1 MHKQHTPHRLLLATL
16 ALLGSSAALA
26 QSNVTLYGRVNTTV
40 ENQRVSPQVGKASS
54 VTGLHNNASR
64 WGVRGTEDLGQGLK
78 AGFVLE
84 SGFASDTG
92 AGTKWTHD
100 TSGMSFARQSELNL
114 SGNFGMLRLGNFVP
128 ESYSVSADYVSM
140 HNHDTG
146 SSADALYY
154 DPVWFDGLSTKNK
167 VAYRSPV
174 FGGVTVEGSVSLHER
189 DTAARKN
196 GYDLA
201 ANYKLGDLAL
211 GAGYS
216 QIDDDKQLGLR
227 ALYSFGPYAV
237 GGYFQRNDEEV
248 RGKRNNFRIAGSYA
262 LGASE
267 FHVNF
272 GHVNKWSHIQD
283 SDANQWTLGYNYNLS
298 RRTKVYAYYTKV
310 DNKEAA
316 GYGSGAAGADFQSLA
331 FGLRHNF

>member
-1 MHKQHTPHRLLLATL
+1 MMKMKLKPL
-16 ALLGSSAALA
+16 ALLALAGAASGAALA
-26 QSNVTLYGRVNTTV
+26 QSSVTLYGRVNTTV
-40 ENQRVSPQVGKASS
+40 ERQKIGDET
-54 VTGLHNNASR
+54 VTRMENNASR
-64 WGVRGTEDLGQGLK
+64 WGLRGSEDLGQGLK
-78 AGFVLE
+78 VNFILE
-84 SGFASDTG
+84 SGFSPDSGTG
-92 AGTKWTHD
+92 NLSGG
-100 TSGMSFARQSELNL
+100 GMSFNRQSELNL
-114 SGNFGMLRLGNFVP
+114 SSPQWGMLRLGSFFP
-128 ESYSVSADYVSM
+128 ESYFATADYVSL

-146 SSADALYY
+146 TSADAFYY
-154 DPVWFDGLSTKNK
+154 DPVWFGGALGSSNK
-167 VAYRSPV
+167 IAYRTPDI
-174 FGGVTVEGSVSLHER
+174 GGFSAEGAISLHEKN
-189 DTAARKN
+189 TAQRKH

-216 QIDDDKQLGLR
+216 QVDDDKQLGLR
-227 ALYSFGPYAV
+227 ALYRFGPYAV

-248 RGKRNNFRIAGSYA
+248 RGTRNNFRIAGSYA

-272 GHVNKWSHIQD
+272 GHVNEWSHIQD
-283 SDANQWTLGYNYNLS
+283 SDANQWTLGYNYNFS

-316 GYGSGAAGADFQSLA
+316 NYGSGAAGADFQSLA